1 MSSIWLRWNE
11 SNNVPTDTISSS
23 LRLEQVLVSITVPQ
37 IIGLI
42 IGSVFFLLI
51 LSPEKPTISGAP
63 VHGRRWRWEPTLWLQ
78 SRFTFGSREIVA
90 GGYAK
95 FVQYKDRPFVAKR
108 YDVNLTVLPHRY
120 LEELRLVPESK
131 LSAATAHAQNSG
143 HKWTGATVF
152 AESHLHIR
160 ALLHLAAEL
169 SKYLEVAKNE
179 LDYAWSLHL
188 PSSKDWQEF
197 DIQEEMRML
206 FSRLFASVFV
216 GHPVCRNEEWL
227 SISVGF
233 ALDML
238 TTAFTIRVF
247 PTWLHPIVARLIPA
261 RYRIGQQVRAAR
273 RILEPLVK
281 EHEDV
286 VRRKSAGQNVTEED
300 TLLNWMIDNGVYDE
314 NTHYKI
320 AMRQLLLT
328 VVSIHT
334 TTATFTNLLFDLCAH
349 PEWIPVLR
357 EEVETVTKE
366 LGPLGSIPVDGL
378 KQWLRRLEKLD
389 SFIVESQRMS
399 PMLLLGPQRQV
410 LESLTLKDGTHI
422 PQGSRICWAGY
433 NHTNDPSVTP
443 GPDIFDPMRSYVKR
457 HSSPDQM
464 NKHLAGQ
471 THPDNLSFGYGKA
484 ACPGRQFA
492 VNEIKMVMVKF
503 ITEYDFKF
511 IDDHDSRPKTI
522 DADEFTFTDPK
533 AKIMASGNDYICK
546 SKGTGYIWD
555 VNSS

>member
-1 MSSIWLRWNE
+1 MWPPFTKSDDVAHKMI
-11 SNNVPTDTISSS
+11 PH
-23 LRLEQVLVSITVPQ
+23 LVQILISITLPQ
-37 IIGLI
+37 VIALVIGW
-42 IGSVFFLLI
+42 VLL
-51 LSPEKPTISGAP
+51 LSLLSSEKPAIIGAP

-78 SRFTFGSREIVA
+78 SRFTFGSRKIIA
-90 GGYAK
+90 DGYT
-95 FVQYKDRPFVAKR
+95 KDHPFILKR
-108 YDVNLTVLPHRY
+108 YDVNLTILPHRY

-131 LSAATAHAQNSG
+131 LSAAKAHAQNSG

-152 AESHLHIR
+152 AESHLHVQ
-160 ALLHLAAEL
+160 ALLHLTTDL
-169 SKYLEVAKNE
+169 SKYLEVAKTE
-179 LDYAWSLHL
+179 LEYAWPIHL

-197 DIQEEMRML
+197 DIQDAMRKL
-206 FSRLFASVFV
+206 FARLFASVFV

-233 ALDML
+233 AFDML

-247 PTWLHPIVARLIPA
+247 PTWLHPLIARLVPA
-261 RYRIGQQVRAAR
+261 RYRIAQQVRAAH

-281 EHEDV
+281 EHADITKRKTAGEDV
-286 VRRKSAGQNVTEED
+286 IEED
-300 TLLNWMIDNGVYDE
+300 TLLNWMIDNGSSDE
-314 NTHYKI
+314 NTMYKI

-334 TTATFTNLLFDLCAH
+334 TVATFTNLLFDLCAH
-349 PEWIPVLR
+349 PEWIPILR

-366 LGPLGSIPVDGL
+366 LGLPMSTQKNGL

-399 PMLLLGPQRQV
+399 PVLLLGPQRQV
-410 LESLTLKDGTHI
+410 LEPLTLGDGTYI

-433 NHTNDPSVTP
+433 NHTNNPTITP
-443 GPDIFDPMRSYVKR
+443 NPGTFDPMRSYVKR

-492 VNEIKMVMVKF
+492 VNEIKMVMAKF

-511 IDDHDSRPKTI
+511 VDGHDSRPKTI

-533 AKIMASGNDYICK
+533 AKIMIRLRKGGGIMASVFPDNKVLLGEATSNH
-546 SKGTGYIWD
+546 S
-555 VNSS
+555 